1 VAFGIIGSGLALGLA
16 GVVQTFLERQLSVG
30 YLDTQTLLVP
40 LYTGWFAGLVV
51 LALGIGLYTLI
62 FWLRRPGKQAAS

>member
-1 VAFGIIGSGLALGLA
+1 
-16 GVVQTFLERQLSVG
+16 LSVG

-40 LYTGWFAGLVV
+40 LYSGWFVGLVV

-62 FWLRRPGKQAAS
+62 FWLRRPSKQAAS